1 MANLLTD
8 LTLTSA
14 HTVGASFA
22 DIAGMSDTVTIAGT
36 GSVVILLMS
45 LNPELGSAD
54 ECAEYRFT
62 HDGSRVGP
70 EVSAFIDSTDEGT
83 GRTLMFALT
92 GLSAGSH
99 TFAVQAANRSG
110 TAVIDTAHPRTFQI
124 IEIEAGASILVDLES
139 SSSNTAPASF
149 ADIANL
155 SQAQTPA
162 DGALLLFIHSSQI
175 LGETGQKVSQHR
187 FAIDGARDG
196 PEMTNVM
203 DNVDETTGVV
213 MAWAVTGVSAVSHT
227 FSVQWERSLDI
238 PIMDTARPRT
248 FQVVQFTADADLLV
262 DVELL
267 SANTAPASFADQLGM
282 SGTPVIDS
290 TDSIA
295 LVLANYTIGAGSDET
310 SDNVLSIGGSEEG
323 AEVSVWTD
331 AADRAESLLMARAVT
346 GESGSTAMS
355 LQWRIRKATPDTD
368 TARERTFQVIDLK
381 VVSGVTH
388 TASGAPSITKPTST
402 GSAIR
407 KITATGAPAITKPT
421 STGVAIAK
429 RIASGAPSITK
440 PVSAG
445 EAVHVGVHIA
455 SGAPSITKPVSA
467 GEATRRITA
476 TGAPSITKPVSA
488 GEATRKITATGAPA
502 ITKPTATGVAVHV
515 GVHTASGAP
524 SITKPVSA
532 GSAIAKRIASGAPS
546 ITKPVSAGEAAV
558 KRFASGTPSI
568 TKPIS
573 TGEALVRI
581 KHEASGAPSITKPVS
596 AGEATRKVTA
606 TGAPSINQIIAAGS
620 AIAKRIASGAPSIT
634 KPVSAGTARRIVT
647 ATGAP
652 SISKPTSTGSATVK
666 RFASGAPSISKPTS
680 TGEAVA
686 SVKITASGAPS
697 INQIIAA
704 GSAITKRIAAGSPSI
719 TKPTSTGAAIHTIK
733 ASGAPSITKPTSTGE
748 AFVPQTHTASGSPSI
763 TKPFSTG
770 NAILVGFEVLGSTVH
785 DYARE
790 DQIRKRLE
798 IEDEEILAIVIAA
811 TTAIINDLD

>member
-1 MANLLTD
+1 MTNLLTD
-8 LTLTSA
+8 LTLSSA
-14 HTVGASFA
+14 YTVTGSFA
-22 DIAGMSDTVTIAGT
+22 DIADMSATVTIAGT
-36 GSVVILLMS
+36 GSVVILMMS
-45 LNPELGSAD
+45 LNPEMSGD

-62 HDGSRVGP
+62 HDGARVGP
-70 EVSAFIDSTDEGT
+70 VVSAFADATDEGT

-99 TFAVQAANRSG
+99 TFAVQAVNRSG
-110 TAVIDTAHPRTFQI
+110 TAVIDTAFPRTFQI
-124 IEIEAGASILVDLES
+124 VEIESGASILVDLETS
-139 SSSNTAPASF
+139 SSDSAPASF
-149 ADIANL
+149 ANMANL

-162 DGALLLFIHSSQI
+162 AGALLLFIHGSQI
-175 LGETGQKVSQHR
+175 LGQTGQKVSDHR
-187 FAIDGARDG
+187 FAIDGTRDG
-196 PEMTNVM
+196 PNMTNVM
-203 DNVDETTGVV
+203 DNVDETTGVM
-213 MAWAVTGVSAVSHT
+213 MAWGVTGVSAASHT
-227 FSVQWERSLDI
+227 FSVQWERSLDT
-238 PIMDTARPRT
+238 PIMDTARPRV
-248 FQVVQFTADADLLV
+248 FQVIEITEDFDLLV
-262 DVELL
+262 DLESV
-267 SANTAPASFADQLGM
+267 SADSAAAGYTDIADM

-310 SDNVLSIGGSEEG
+310 SDNRLSIGGSLEG

-355 LQWRIRKATPDTD
+355 LQWKIRAATPDTD
-368 TARERTFQVIDLK
+368 TARQRTFQVIDLK
-381 VVSGVTH
+381 AVSGVTH
-388 TASGAPSITKPTST
+388 TASGAPSISKPTSTGSAIRKITATGAPSISKPTST

-421 STGVAIAK
+421 STG
-429 RIASGAPSITK
+429 
-440 PVSAG
+440 

-455 SGAPSITKPVSA
+455 SGAPSISKPVSA
-467 GEATRRITA
+467 GEATRRVTA
-476 TGAPSITKPVSA
+476 SGAPSITKPVSA
-488 GEATRKITATGAPA
+488 GSAIRKITATGAPA

-515 GVHTASGAP
+515 GAHTASGAP

-546 ITKPVSAGEAAV
+546 ITKPVSAGEATV

-568 TKPIS
+568 TKPVS
-573 TGEALVRI
+573 AGEALVRI

-620 AIAKRIASGAPSIT
+620 AITKRIASGAPSIT

-652 SISKPTSTGSATVK
+652 SITKPTSTGSATVK
-666 RFASGAPSISKPTS
+666 RFASGAPSITKPTS
-680 TGEAVA
+680 TGEALT

-697 INQIIAA
+697 ISKLIAA

-719 TKPTSTGAAIHTIK
+719 SKPTSSGAAIHTIK
-733 ASGAPSITKPTSTGE
+733 ASGAPSITKPTSTGV

-763 TKPFSTG
+763 SKPFSTG
-770 NAILVGFEVLGSTVH
+770 NAIIVGLVVPGSTVH

-790 DQIRKRLE
+790 DPIRKRLE

-811 TTAIINDLD
+811 ATAIFDDLD